1 MSTPRRPYP
10 GKRLFDLAVTAV
22 LALPVLAIGAVCAL
36 AVRLTSPGPVLFR
49 QARVGHNGESFT
61 MLKFRTMRHDGKPN
75 PLHPD
80 KDRIT
85 TVGRILRR
93 TSLDEL
99 PQLLNVARGEMSI
112 VGPRPTLRYQVDRYD
127 SRQLG
132 RLAVRPGLTGL
143 AQVQGRNASTWAER
157 IELDLEYVE
166 HQSVMLDCQLLL
178 RTVRALISGSGVEGH
193 PFDDPIARPEV
204 QAEDTAETPL
214 AEES

>member
-1 MSTPRRPYP
+1 
-10 GKRLFDLAVTAV
+10 
-22 LALPVLAIGAVCAL
+22 
-36 AVRLTSPGPVLFR
+36 
-49 QARVGHNGESFT
+49 
-61 MLKFRTMRHDGKPN
+61 
-75 PLHPD
+75 
-80 KDRIT
+80 
-85 TVGRILRR
+85 
-93 TSLDEL
+93 
-99 PQLLNVARGEMSI
+99 MSI